1 MHKGQNQEEDVY
13 MRNKTESLK
22 LEKAEMIKK
31 KKEII
36 VISESCKE
44 RALFPSQGNCNLT
57 C

>member
-1 MHKGQNQEEDVY
+1 MHKGQNQEKDVY

-31 KKEII
+31 KKII

>member
-1 MHKGQNQEEDVY
+1 MYKGQNQEKDVY

-31 KKEII
+31 KKII